1 MSKFQSS
8 TKSSVSTA
16 ERFLRYRCDSGVEI
30 IRCAQSVE
38 YKHAVS
44 ELTQRLDTS
53 LGVLLASSYEYP
65 GRYQRWDIGFVNPP
79 ISFEAHGR
87 LLTVK
92 ALNKRGLIL
101 LPEIERALH
110 RCEDVEECSRA
121 AAGQIDEGIES
132 GEPFSLQVRIQE
144 PHGLVA
150 EEMRSRRPTV
160 FSALRA
166 VIAHFRSSQDSFLGL
181 FGAFGYDLTFQFEDI
196 ERQQARGEQD
206 RDLVLFLPDEILVAD
221 HRAET
226 AISYRYDFVCRPS
239 RDSSETERFSETTGG
254 FARSGSRVDYVPSR
268 KMASNC
274 DHAPGEFAAKVK
286 LALDSFQRGE
296 LFEVVPGQ
304 MFSEPCHDSPSMVF
318 ERLKKNNPAPYGAL
332 MNLGRG
338 EYLIA
343 ASPEMFVRVR
353 GNRVETCPISGTI
366 KRGADAIEDAVQ
378 IKALLNS
385 SKDEAEL
392 SMCTDVD
399 RNDKARIC
407 VPGSVEI
414 IGRRQIEI
422 YSRLIHTVDHV
433 VGTLRADRDAL
444 DAFLA
449 HTWAV
454 TVTGAPKLSAM
465 QFIEDN
471 EASQRHWYGGAMGQ
485 LGFDG
490 NVNTGLTLRTIR
502 VKNGI
507 AEVRAGATLLIDSDP
522 IEEEA
527 ETRLKASALLAA
539 IRGDRSAAEKF
550 PEDCPAKAG
559 GQDQKR
565 PTVLMVDH
573 KDSFV
578 HNLASYFKECGA
590 DVTTLRSAAARD
602 SLRRVESR
610 ELEPPD
616 LLILSPG
623 PGSPSQFG
631 IVDTLALAEALSI
644 PVFGVC
650 LGLQG
655 MVEYFGGTLT
665 LSGAPMHGKAS
676 TLTHDSSALFAGIGN
691 PFVAG
696 RYHSLVVNELPS
708 CLRVTARSEDGTVMA
723 VEHESLAMAAVQF
736 HPESI
741 MTLAEGTGKKLVANV
756 LATLLGGKAWKR
768 GLPNH

>member
-1 MSKFQSS
+1 
-8 TKSSVSTA
+8 
-16 ERFLRYRCDSGVEI
+16 
-30 IRCAQSVE
+30 
-38 YKHAVS
+38 
-44 ELTQRLDTS
+44 
-53 LGVLLASSYEYP
+53 
-65 GRYQRWDIGFVNPP
+65 
-79 ISFEAHGR
+79 
-87 LLTVK
+87 
-92 ALNKRGLIL
+92 
-101 LPEIERALH
+101 
-110 RCEDVEECSRA
+110 
-121 AAGQIDEGIES
+121 
-132 GEPFSLQVRIQE
+132 
-144 PHGLVA
+144 
-150 EEMRSRRPTV
+150 
-160 FSALRA
+160 
-166 VIAHFRSSQDSFLGL
+166 
-181 FGAFGYDLTFQFEDI
+181 
-196 ERQQARGEQD
+196 
-206 RDLVLFLPDEILVAD
+206 
-221 HRAET
+221 
-226 AISYRYDFVCRPS
+226 
-239 RDSSETERFSETTGG
+239 
-254 FARSGSRVDYVPSR
+254 
-268 KMASNC
+268 
-274 DHAPGEFAAKVK
+274 
-286 LALDSFQRGE
+286 
-296 LFEVVPGQ
+296 
-304 MFSEPCHDSPSMVF
+304 
-318 ERLKKNNPAPYGAL
+318 
-332 MNLGRG
+332 
-338 EYLIA
+338 
-343 ASPEMFVRVR
+343 
-353 GNRVETCPISGTI
+353 
-366 KRGADAIEDAVQ
+366 
-378 IKALLNS
+378 
-385 SKDEAEL
+385 
-392 SMCTDVD
+392 
-399 RNDKARIC
+399 
-407 VPGSVEI
+407 
-414 IGRRQIEI
+414 
-422 YSRLIHTVDHV
+422 
-433 VGTLRADRDAL
+433 
-444 DAFLA
+444 
-449 HTWAV
+449 
-454 TVTGAPKLSAM
+454 
-465 QFIEDN
+465 
-471 EASQRHWYGGAMGQ
+471 MGQ